1 MSQAI
6 LLDLDKTI
14 LDTIRFYDNYFDT
27 VEQLYGKDKLAIFK
41 QVCDE
46 TYSLQG
52 TARLD
57 LAIESIGG
65 DINLVAKNLNNDYL
79 FPDAKEFINNNQN
92 LFILSM
98 GEAKSQ
104 GLKMKVSGLDI
115 PILLVTQHRKAKW
128 IKENLLVGKKYLIN
142 GKKFDSIIFCDDREE
157 NFVGFDALT
166 NAKGYII
173 NRYNK
178 KHNNLPINVSE
189 IISLSEITE

>member
-27 VEQLYGKDKLAIFK
+27 VEQQYGKDKLAKFK

-79 FPDAKEFINNNQN
+79 FPDAKEFIKNNQN

-98 GEAKSQ
+98 GETRSQ
-104 GLKMKVSGLDI
+104 GLKMKVTGLNI
-115 PILLVTQHRKAKW
+115 PIILVTKHRKAEW
-128 IKENLLVGKKYLIN
+128 IKENLLVGEKYLIN
-142 GKKFDSIIFCDDREE
+142 GEKFESIIFCDDRAE
-157 NFVGFDALT
+157 NFIGFDVLP
-166 NAKGYII
+166 NAKGFLI

-178 KHNNLPINVSE
+178 KHNKLPRNVSE
-189 IISLSEITE
+189 IKSLNEITE